1 MTFVGSIIVF
11 SLALVGI
18 AFTALL
24 LASGWNTL
32 RDEVVPGFRSNPPR
46 ARSLA
51 LTFLGVVLPI
61 LLIAAFTAYFA
72 IWLLGML
79 LAADA

>member
-1 MTFVGSIIVF
+1 MRFVGSIIVF
-11 SLALVGI
+11 GLALVGI

-24 LASGWNTL
+24 LVSGWNAL
-32 RDEVVPGFRSNPPR
+32 REEVMPGFRSNPPR

-51 LTFLGVVLPI
+51 LTLLGVVLPI

-72 IWLLGML
+72 IWLLGMML
-79 LAADA
+79 DAGA